1 MGDDLTTVV
10 LAAGE
15 GKRMRSRRPKMLHR
29 LGGRPLVAYSVTLAR
44 CLGGRLVL
52 VVGRDGEE
60 VRRAVGEKAD
70 VHFVE
75 QKERLGTGHALAQ
88 ARSACGNGSGTLL
101 VLPGDTPLLREA
113 TLRRLVEA
121 HRENRAAVTILT
133 AVVDDPSGYGRI
145 VREAGRVTSIVEDRD
160 ASPPQREIREIG
172 TSVYCFDAR
181 RLWAVLDQVRAD
193 NDQGEYYLTDVI
205 GILQRR
211 GQPIEAVVTD
221 DPVECLGINDRKQ
234 LAHVAA
240 LLRSRTLDRLMSE
253 GVTIIDPA
261 TTYVDDTVS
270 VGPDSVIEPGV
281 VLEGA
286 TVIGAECAIGL
297 GCHVSD
303 SRLGDRVILKP
314 YCVLTEAT
322 VEDEATLGPFCHLRP
337 LSRVGARAKVG
348 NFVEL
353 KKSRIGRGSKV
364 PHLSYVGDATVGE
377 DVNIGAGTITC
388 NYDGV
393 AKHETRIGA
402 GAFIGTNTSLVAP
415 LTIGEGAYVGAGSTI
430 TKDVPPGALA
440 VARGRQVTKAG
451 WAARRKKKTQ
461 TKIKGEKK

>member
-1 MGDDLTTVV
+1 MGTDLTVVV

-15 GKRMRSRRPKMLHR
+15 GKRMRSRRPKVLHR
-29 LGGRPLVAYSVTLAR
+29 LGGHPLIAYPVNLAGR
-44 CLGGRLVL
+44 LGGRLVL
-52 VVGRDGEE
+52 VVGPGGEE
-60 VRRAVGEKAD
+60 IHQALGGTTN

-75 QKERLGTGHALAQ
+75 QKERLGTGHALLQ
-88 ARSACGNGSGTLL
+88 ARSACGNGSGTIL
-101 VLPGDTPLLREA
+101 VLPGDTPLLSEA
-113 TLRRLVEA
+113 TLRRLVDS
-121 HRENRAAVTILT
+121 HRAGHAAATLLTAAVE
-133 AVVDDPSGYGRI
+133 DPAGYGRVI
-145 VREAGRVTSIVEDRD
+145 REGGSVTAIVEDRD
-160 ASPPQREIREIG
+160 ASPQQREIREIG

-181 RLWAVLDQVRAD
+181 RLWAALDQVRAD

-205 GILQRR
+205 GILQRQ
-211 GQPIEAVVTD
+211 GQPVAAVVTD
-221 DPVECLGINDRKQ
+221 DPTECLGINDRKQ
-234 LAHVAA
+234 LARVAG
-240 LLRSRTLDRLMSE
+240 LLRQRTLDRLMAE
-253 GVTIIDPA
+253 GVTIVDPA

-270 VGPDSVIEPGV
+270 VGFDTVLAPGI

-286 TVIGAECAIGL
+286 TVIGAGCAIGL

-303 SRLGDRVILKP
+303 SRLGDRVTLKP

-337 LSRVGARAKVG
+337 FSRVGARAKIG

-377 DVNIGAGTITC
+377 DVNVGAGTITC

-393 AKHETRIGA
+393 AKHETRIEK

-440 VARGRQVTKAG
+440 VARGKQVTKAG
-451 WAARRKKKTQ
+451 WAARRKQKK
-461 TKIKGEKK
+461 KASHK

>member
-1 MGDDLTTVV
+1 MSDLTTVV

-15 GKRMRSRRPKMLHR
+15 GKRMRSRRPKVLLR
-29 LGGRPLVAYSVTLAR
+29 LGGRSLIAYPVNLAR
-44 CLGGRLVL
+44 RLGGRLVL
-52 VVGRDGEE
+52 VVGRDGED
-60 VRRAVGEKAD
+60 VRGVMGEASD
-70 VHFVE
+70 IHFVE
-75 QKERLGTGHALAQ
+75 QKERLGTGHALIQ
-88 ARSACGNGSGTLL
+88 ARSACGNGSGAIL
-101 VLPGDTPLLREA
+101 VLPGDTPLLSEA
-113 TLRRLVEA
+113 TLRRLVDA
-121 HRENRAAVTILT
+121 HRAGNAAATLLT
-133 AVVDDPSGYGRI
+133 AVVDDPAGYGRI
-145 VREAGRVTSIVEDRD
+145 VREAGRVTAIVEDRD
-160 ASPPQREIREIG
+160 ASPAQREIREIG

-181 RLWAVLDQVRAD
+181 RLWAALDQVRAD

-205 GILQRR
+205 GILQGQR
-211 GQPIEAVVTD
+211 QPIEAVATD

-234 LAHVAA
+234 LARVAA
-240 LLRSRTLDRLMSE
+240 LLRARTLDRLMTE
-253 GVTIIDPA
+253 GVTIVDPA

-270 VGPDSVIEPGV
+270 VGPDSVLAPGV
-281 VLEGA
+281 VLEGV
-286 TVIGAECAIGL
+286 TVIGAECAVGL

-303 SRLGDRVILKP
+303 SRLGDRVTLKP

-322 VEDEATLGPFCHLRP
+322 IEDEATLGPFCHLRP

-415 LTIGEGAYVGAGSTI
+415 ITIGEGAYVGAGSTI

-440 VARGRQVTKAG
+440 VARGKQVTKAG
-451 WAARRKKKTQ
+451 WAARRKQKK
-461 TKIKGEKK
+461 KASHE